1 MSRRLSIQYKEC
13 KSTTKPKPK
22 VKFSDDLIFLDN
34 IKDND
39 VDAVRLMLRRTSIN
53 IDIDKV
59 NDSGMLIA

>member
-1 MSRRLSIQYKEC
+1 MSRRLSIQYK
-13 KSTTKPKPK
+13 SATKPKPK